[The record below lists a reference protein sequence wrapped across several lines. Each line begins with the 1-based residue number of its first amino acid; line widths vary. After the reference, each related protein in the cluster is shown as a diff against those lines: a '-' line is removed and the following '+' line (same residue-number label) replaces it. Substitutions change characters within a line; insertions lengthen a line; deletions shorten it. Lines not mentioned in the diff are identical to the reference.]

1 MNEST
6 RERLLD
12 IKVQRRLATDS
23 AYRNAEN
30 AEEQSAREWQIEREE
45 DAKLPPAE

>member
-1 MNEST
+1 MNEAT

-12 IKVQRRLATDS
+12 AKVQRRLATDS

-30 AEEQSAREWQIEREE
+30 TEEQAEREAEIEREE
-45 DAKLPPAE
+45 DERLPAAE